1 MEEIFSK
8 IGFDIKLT
16 IANVI
21 NFLVV
26 FWVLKSLVFK
36 PIKETIEQRQKEID
50 YNLSLAENSKQEL
63 IKNEEDGKKIINQ
76 AKQEADNILRNA
88 SDKARILEEKSIL
101 KTKEEV
107 EKIKNEAEKEI
118 GQREAVMER
127 KLQEKTLSFA
137 LKITEKIIDSDLDD
151 KTKQRFND
159 QILNKNQ

>member
-1 MEEIFSK
+1 
-8 IGFDIKLT
+8 
-16 IANVI
+16 
-21 NFLVV
+21 
-26 FWVLKSLVFK
+26 
-36 PIKETIEQRQKEID
+36 
-50 YNLSLAENSKQEL
+50 L